1 MSKKT
6 IVVHNVD
13 VELLKQQREILLK
26 SYFDVDMNDAIEGIL
41 NLLDAMIDSAE
52 DSDKQNIN
60 KWKS

>member
-26 SYFDVDMNDAIEGIL
+26 YYFDVDMNDAIEGIL

-52 DSDKQNIN
+52 DSDK
-60 KWKS
+60 